1 MRMSYSK
8 LLALTCTIRTSVRS
22 TSFMARLDCCGGAQ
36 SHDTTHADKSKPG
49 RGLRVHYSLNG
60 DPLSA
65 LSCLATADVL
75 VVARSSFSN
84 VAAALSSGVKLY
96 VPPDAFKHMPSQH
109 SNRHAGSSRGDVSRS
124 GAGASVRG
132 GGSHVRNLDRDAML
146 TFLTEMTDEAE
157 WVAVRPVKVPS
168 EVDSRANKNAG
179 GKTGGRASTEP
190 AGDCGFG
197 STQSGRLA
205 GAIPSPTC
213 VVDEEALGRAF
224 RAIAKRKKARVRI

>member
-1 MRMSYSK
+1 
-8 LLALTCTIRTSVRS
+8 
-22 TSFMARLDCCGGAQ
+22 MARLDCCGGSQ
-36 SHDTTHADKSKPG
+36 SHDTTHAGKSKPG

-109 SNRHAGSSRGDVSRS
+109 SNRHAGSSGGDVSRS
-124 GAGASVRG
+124 GAGAGAGVRG

-168 EVDSRANKNAG
+168 EVPSEVDSRANKNAG

-190 AGDCGFG
+190 GGDCGFG
-197 STQSGRLA
+197 STQRGRLLA
-205 GAIPSPTC
+205 SAIPSPTC
-213 VVDEEALGRAF
+213 VVDEEATRRAF
-224 RAIAKRKKARVRI
+224 RAIAKRKKARARI